1 MQGVRAR
8 TFRRGAVRLHC
19 RTPSSGQHPNLVER
33 SIAQFNL
40 GPLTFTYSKAM
51 DIGAFPDPFLESA
64 AMDEFLQ
71 ELASG
76 ESISMIGNWN
86 AHVLRALRSSSG
98 V

>member
-1 MQGVRAR
+1 M
-8 TFRRGAVRLHC
+8 H
-19 RTPSSGQHPNLVER
+19 
-33 SIAQFNL
+33 SIAQFTTD
-40 GPLTFTYSKAM
+40 PLLLTYRKAM

-76 ESISMIGNWN
+76 KSIGVLWSAN
-86 AHVLRALRSSSG
+86 VLRALRGRSG